1 MGLCSRLPTL
11 GLKSCLGAC
20 SGFLQP
26 FFSAKIFSFQV
37 CLKILNRRL
46 TKLLNGHGES
56 RLSRA
61 KIFKDE
67 LVERDTKFLA
77 VYVETENANQL
88 FLSEGEDKLG
98 TLAVAIPQPEKMV
111 GSPLSSILL
120 GDRNMM
126 ISRVL
131 AELLAQKTKKISLVS
146 VFIKSVSEQEAAP
159 ILRKLLE
166 NVLKREEDT
175 K

>member
-1 MGLCSRLPTL
+1 M
-11 GLKSCLGAC
+11 
-20 SGFLQP
+20 
-26 FFSAKIFSFQV
+26 
-37 CLKILNRRL
+37 
-46 TKLLNGHGES
+46 
-56 RLSRA
+56 SRA

-67 LVERDTKFLA
+67 LAERDTKFLA

-88 FLSEGEDKLG
+88 FLSESEDKLG

-126 ISRVL
+126 ISRIL

>member
-1 MGLCSRLPTL
+1 MSTE
-11 GLKSCLGAC
+11 
-20 SGFLQP
+20 
-26 FFSAKIFSFQV
+26 I
-37 CLKILNRRL
+37 
-46 TKLLNGHGES
+46 T
-56 RLSRA
+56 LSRA
-61 KIFKDE
+61 KIYKEE
-67 LVERDTKFLA
+67 LVQRDTNFFA
-77 VYVETENANQL
+77 VLVETANANQL

-98 TLAVAIPQPEKMV
+98 TLAVAIPQPEKLI

-120 GDRNMM
+120 GNRNMM

-146 VFIKSVSEQEAAP
+146 VFVKSVSEKEAAP

-166 NVLKREEDT
+166 NIIKREEDE

>member
-1 MGLCSRLPTL
+1 MSTE
-11 GLKSCLGAC
+11 
-20 SGFLQP
+20 
-26 FFSAKIFSFQV
+26 I
-37 CLKILNRRL
+37 
-46 TKLLNGHGES
+46 T
-56 RLSRA
+56 LSRA
-61 KIFKDE
+61 KIYKEE
-67 LVERDTKFLA
+67 LVQSDTNFLA
-77 VYVETENANQL
+77 VLVETANANQL

-98 TLAVAIPQPEKMV
+98 TLAVAIPQPEKLI

-146 VFIKSVSEQEAAP
+146 VFVKSVSEKEAAP

-166 NVLKREEDT
+166 NIIKREEDE